1 MKLKKYFFNLFF
13 LLSCSFGQIVD
24 VFISDWYIGWRGDG
38 VYNNLVEIYNPKED
52 TVNLADYLFRRTQ
65 NGSGWLSTDP
75 DHFLRIPGIIPPGE
89 TFAITRAAADPTV
102 VECANRT
109 FDGGE
114 PAGYI
119 DPDAFLKQ
127 NGNDAFGVFYI
138 GGLGDDTTAW
148 IENGTLLD
156 ALGNIDDNTY
166 WDVSGTPEATRYHIL
181 QRKFDVCGG
190 NSGNWN
196 SSRGCVDESC
206 SETSYAL
213 SEWEV
218 INCANADPNGSNY
231 PEPETQDAAADMQVV
246 CGGHQY
252 LCLDA
257 PNSPPGEFAL
267 ESPVTNSLLN
277 VNSDNISES
286 LSIGWSES
294 YDSDGHDLHYTF
306 VLYTTF
312 PNQDTLF
319 SSTTVNQLELSI
331 SYQSI
336 YDLLGPNNS
345 LNCYWDV
352 FVTDLYDTTLTSNR
366 PYFLQLSSDTEGGL
380 NQPPTEFNLA
390 SPDDYTLAYI
400 DPNNL
405 EGSVTIGWE
414 ASEDP
419 DDQPISYTFILSLN
433 ETLSDPIEELHVETN
448 SMDLPLQDLYD
459 FFTSQNLQ
467 EAALYW
473 DVKATDGLFEQSS
486 SNGPFLL
493 YCFVSEDPANNSD
506 TYLDLFIS
514 DWYIGH
520 RSSPTYNAAVE
531 LYNPKEDPID
541 LSNYI
546 LRRTQNG
553 SHWMETSWIRLDGIL
568 PPNST
573 YVLTRASSDL
583 ALQNCA
589 DMVEP
594 DEFLKH
600 NGDDGFKITHIGY
613 LPESLAEDT
622 TAWMKMGLT
631 LDAIGYADNDPGS
644 AWDVSGVT
652 EATRYYIL
660 SRNMDV
666 CGGNGGD
673 WNSSRGCVNASCDS
687 TSSELGEWTPI
698 ACALSPSPGDM
709 PEDSDASTDALIF
722 CGNHNYFCS
731 SVSVLDDIL
740 PQKVELGQNYPNPFN
755 PKTEISFTISMQDRA
770 ILNIYNIKGQEVAT
784 IMDSHMK
791 PGKHTLTWLGKDS
804 MGRDVSSGMYF
815 YKLTVG
821 KISYQKKLILL
832 R

>member
-1 MKLKKYFFNLFF
+1 M
-13 LLSCSFGQIVD
+13 
-24 VFISDWYIGWRGDG
+24 
-38 VYNNLVEIYNPKED
+38 
-52 TVNLADYLFRRTQ
+52 
-65 NGSGWLSTDP
+65 
-75 DHFLRIPGIIPPGE
+75 RIAGIIPPGE

-109 FDGGE
+109 YDGGE
-114 PAGYI
+114 PAGYV

-156 ALGNIDDNTY
+156 ALGNTDDGSY

-190 NSGNWN
+190 NSGDWN

-257 PNSPPGEFAL
+257 PNSSPGEFSL
-267 ESPVTNSLLN
+267 MHPVTNSLLN
-277 VNSDNISES
+277 INSNNLNEN
-286 LSIGWSES
+286 LSVSWSES

-312 PNQDTLF
+312 PSQDTLF
-319 SSTTVNQLELSI
+319 SASTVNEVDLSI

-336 YDLLGPNNS
+336 YNLLGPNNS
-345 LNCYWDV
+345 VNCYWDV
-352 FVTDLYDTTLTSNR
+352 FVTDLYDTTGTDNG
-366 PYFLQLSSDTEGGL
+366 PFFLQLSSDVEGGL
-380 NQPPTEFNLA
+380 NQPPTAFNLDLPSDYSLLYVNPSNLDDMFTFQWDESVDPDGNDVTYHYIVSH
-390 SPDDYTLAYI
+390 SPNMSNLIDDPVEFQDNSNLVSRQGIYDYLI
-400 DPNNL
+400 NNNL
-405 EGSVTIGWE
+405 TESV
-414 ASEDP
+414 
-419 DDQPISYTFILSLN
+419 F
-433 ETLSDPIEELHVETN
+433 
-448 SMDLPLQDLYD
+448 
-459 FFTSQNLQ
+459 
-467 EAALYW
+467 YW
-473 DVKATDGLFEQSS
+473 DIIASDGLFEQTS
-486 SNGPFLL
+486 SNGPFMVYWVLD
-493 YCFVSEDPANNSD
+493 ENPAENEE

-514 DWYIGH
+514 DWYIGY

-531 LYNPKEDPID
+531 LYNPKEEPVD

-553 SHWMETSWIRLDGIL
+553 SHWMESSWIRLEGIL
-568 PPNST
+568 PPSST
-573 YVLTRASSDL
+573 YVLTRAASDL

-613 LPESLAEDT
+613 LPESLSEDT
-622 TAWMKMGLT
+622 TAWLKMSLT
-631 LDAIGYADNDPGS
+631 LDAIGYANNDPGS
-644 AWDVSGVT
+644 AWDVSGVS

-673 WNSSRGCVNASCDS
+673 WNASRGCVNDACDS
-687 TSSELGEWTPI
+687 TRSDLGEWTPL

-709 PEDSDASTDALIF
+709 PEGSDASTDALIF
-722 CGNHNYFCS
+722 CGNHNYFCA
-731 SVSVLDDIL
+731 SVSVADEIIPQRIKLD
-740 PQKVELGQNYPNPFN
+740 QNYPNPFN
-755 PKTEISFTISMQDRA
+755 PTTEISFSMSLKDRA
-770 ILNIYNIKGQEVAT
+770 VLSIFNIKGQKVAT
-784 IMDSHMK
+784 LKDGNMN
-791 PGKHTLTWLGKDS
+791 PGKHTFKWSGKDS
-804 MGRDVSSGMYF
+804 KGREVSSGMYF
-815 YKLTVG
+815 YKLTIG
-821 KISYQKKLILL
+821 KISHQKKLILL